1 MFDIQQISNFGR
13 AFLVTPCLFNFVSTF
28 DQKSQTEYFYIL
40 ETTRKLLKEQNLLKN
55 NGIFNLHAIRVR
67 FNVDGQEG
75 DSDSIAPRDPDDP
88 LAVEVVLVGLRM
100 LRRTEL
106 AGSGS
111 QEAAAAGDSFK
122 VNFQKS

>member
-1 MFDIQQISNFGR
+1 M
-13 AFLVTPCLFNFVSTF
+13 
-28 DQKSQTEYFYIL
+28 
-40 ETTRKLLKEQNLLKN
+40 
-55 NGIFNLHAIRVR
+55 R

-100 LRRTEL
+100 LGRTEL

-111 QEAAAAGDSFK
+111 QEAATAGDSFK
-122 VNFQKS
+122 VNFQKSKFLL

>member
-1 MFDIQQISNFGR
+1 M
-13 AFLVTPCLFNFVSTF
+13 
-28 DQKSQTEYFYIL
+28 
-40 ETTRKLLKEQNLLKN
+40 
-55 NGIFNLHAIRVR
+55 R

-75 DSDSIAPRDPDDP
+75 DPDSIAPRDPDDP

-111 QEAAAAGDSFK
+111 QEATAAGDSFK
-122 VNFQKS
+122 VNFEKDLFLL